1 METSA
6 RRFSPLVMETS
17 SNPRPAPSVHQR
29 PECRR
34 GPPSVSPLS
43 RAAAPQRHPSA
54 ARPPGGPPDHQLSP
68 NRRDVPGRRLL
79 RPIAIRPARAPA
91 SANGNR
97 TVVRAGTA
105 SMLNGRSSNPATDT
119 S

>member
-1 METSA
+1 
-6 RRFSPLVMETS
+6 METS
-17 SNPRPAPSVHQR
+17 SNPRPAPSVHH
-29 PECRR
+29 
-34 GPPSVSPLS
+34 GPSAGAATPSVSPLS

-54 ARPPGGPPDHQLSP
+54 ARPPEDPRTISSPRTVAMSPGGGSS
-68 NRRDVPGRRLL
+68 

-105 SMLNGRSSNPATDT
+105 SMLNGRSSKPATDT